1 MKSTLVIAFAAA
13 LSLACRESSGPI
25 AGVLGT
31 YTLVSINGAPLP
43 ANSTARGSSVRVVA
57 GAIVLSQDYTFII
70 TTAFA
75 TAADVQ
81 AAPTQGTCRGWWDS
95 ILTFDLVMHQRES
108 EGCDERTMTASWD
121 GSHTFTLV
129 SEGSSFVYRE

>member
-13 LSLACRESSGPI
+13 LSLACSESSGPT

-43 ANSTARGSSVRVVA
+43 ANVTAKGVALRVMSGS
-57 GAIVLSQDYTFII
+57 IVLSQDYTFTM
-70 TTAFA
+70 TTTFS

-81 AAPTQGTCRGWWDS
+81 STPMTGSCRGSWES
-95 ILTFDLVMHQRES
+95 ILTYDLVLHQRAS
-108 EGCDERTMTASWD
+108 EGCDALTMNASWD
-121 GSHTFTLV
+121 GGHTFTLV
-129 SEGSSFVYRE
+129 SEGLRFVYRE